1 MSFDK
6 TTLADI
12 DMQKLELFTQVNKLY
27 NSQHLQDF
35 FNEFLKNVML
45 MEWLKE
51 ITNGKYMNKVN
62 PESGI
67 YSMGTNLH
75 KA

>member
-1 MSFDK
+1 
-6 TTLADI
+6 LADI
-12 DMQKLELFTQVNKLY
+12 DKQKLELFTQVNKLY
-27 NSQHLQDF
+27 NTQRLQDF

-62 PESGI
+62 LESG
-67 YSMGTNLH
+67 
-75 KA
+75 K